1 MNETY
6 KSISDLRKDFLNDLD
21 MLNQITLDNEL
32 DTNIAANILDIVES
46 LLSYDYVF
54 IYAEYAD
61 GNMEKLGKAPKV
73 LTDLINKLYV
83 KETDANFRKFIKKRV

>member
-1 MNETY
+1 MNENEKT
-6 KSISDLRKDFLNDLD
+6 ISELRNDFLDDLSRLTQLTDDNDLD
-21 MLNQITLDNEL
+21 TK
-32 DTNIAANILDIVES
+32 IAANILDIVES

-61 GNMEKLGKAPKV
+61 GNMKKLKKAPKV

-83 KETDANFRKFIKKRV
+83 KETDANFRKFIKSRL